1 MIHVLKE
8 NRSIISAIAL
18 GALGGA
24 LFYALNLPLPW
35 MLGAI
40 VVTLVGT
47 LARWDLT
54 GPEKARPYVVAV
66 IGVML
71 GSGFKPGTFAN
82 LGQWAVSLLGLVLCV
97 AFAAFLVQEYLH
109 RIGGLSRVTAFFSA
123 MPGGVVEMVE
133 IGRAEGGDEKAII
146 LAHVWRIILVIAA
159 IAFWFRLVL
168 GFQVDGMMPQSQ
180 TPTGPVDLLI
190 LAACA
195 VLGSA
200 IGLGLKLPAPTF
212 IGPMVLSAAA
222 HMTGLT

>member
-71 GSGFKPGTFAN
+71 
-82 LGQWAVSLLGLVLCV
+82 
-97 AFAAFLVQEYLH
+97 
-109 RIGGLSRVTAFFSA
+109 
-123 MPGGVVEMVE
+123 
-133 IGRAEGGDEKAII
+133 
-146 LAHVWRIILVIAA
+146 
-159 IAFWFRLVL
+159 
-168 GFQVDGMMPQSQ
+168 
-180 TPTGPVDLLI
+180 
-190 LAACA
+190 
-195 VLGSA
+195 
-200 IGLGLKLPAPTF
+200 
-212 IGPMVLSAAA
+212 
-222 HMTGLT
+222 